1 MDSGKGCRQRVGEE
15 HSQGEGGRVVI
26 YSPHKGRRYTFI
38 KEERLRTKKDFK
50 NVFDNGKSLANRYLA
65 MFFLVKGSNDKGCSQ
80 VGFITSKKCGK
91 ANIRNRIRRLL
102 KEAYRLN
109 KHRLKEKAYIILISR
124 PPIRS
129 LGLKEAEKSLLN
141 LWKRARLI

>member
-1 MDSGKGCRQRVGEE
+1 MDSDIECRQRVDAEY
-15 HSQGEGGRVVI
+15 SQGEGGKVAI
-26 YSPHKGRRYTFI
+26 NSPHKGIRYTFV
-38 KEERLRTKKDFK
+38 KEERLRRKKDFTT
-50 NVFDNGKSLANRYLA
+50 VFDNGKSLANRYLA
-65 MFFLVKGSNDKGCSQ
+65 MFFLVKGKNDRGISQ

-109 KHRLKEKAYIILISR
+109 KHRLKEKVYIILIAR

-129 LGLKEAEKSLLN
+129 LGSREAEKALLN
-141 LWKRARLI
+141 LWKRAKLV